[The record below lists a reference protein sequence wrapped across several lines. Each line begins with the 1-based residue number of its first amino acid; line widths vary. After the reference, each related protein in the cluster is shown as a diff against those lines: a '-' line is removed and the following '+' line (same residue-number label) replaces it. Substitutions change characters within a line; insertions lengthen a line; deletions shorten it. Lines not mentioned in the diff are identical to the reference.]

1 MHIVTRRALGTL
13 LICAALSGWAVAQP
27 LQVYTHPVKGVQIAV
42 PSSWR
47 PNTSDPDVLVE
58 FETPD
63 DTSFY
68 LSIAF
73 EPMPFQFPTDT
84 NYNLAM
90 TTFFG
95 EFRKGVAEEL
105 QISPEK
111 VVELGRRVHQ
121 VGNLKVSTLDTRFTH
136 PDDWAFRARVR
147 FVFADNRLYVIT
159 LSADEEEFKQNET
172 LVNQI
177 LDSFQPKNPQ
187 QSPFSARVVAI
198 ALGIVCVSVVLMTGL
213 IWFLVR
219 KFSR

>member
-1 MHIVTRRALGTL
+1 MHIVTRRMLETLFLYAALG
-13 LICAALSGWAVAQP
+13 AEVVAQP
-27 LQVYTHPVKGVQIAV
+27 LQVYTHPTEGVQISV

-47 PNTSDPDVLVE
+47 PNTSDPEVLVE
-58 FETPD
+58 FETPE

-68 LSIAF
+68 LSIVY
-73 EPMPFQFPTDT
+73 EPIPFQIPTGA

-90 TTFFG
+90 TNFFR

-121 VGNLKVSTLDTRFTH
+121 AGDLKVSTLDTRFTH
-136 PDDWAFRARVR
+136 RDDWAFRARLR

-159 LSADEEEFKQNET
+159 LSADEEEFTQNET

-187 QSPFSARVVAI
+187 QSPFSARVVVI
-198 ALGIVCVSVVLMTGL
+198 ALGAVCVSVVLMTGL

-219 KFSR
+219 KFWR